1 MARPD
6 KVADVAE
13 LVEEFRSSDAVVLTE
28 YRGLTVAQITEL
40 RRTLGDDVTYTVVK
54 NTLARRAAKE
64 AGAEALVDEFSG
76 PSAVAFVKGDP
87 VVAAKGLRDFSKA
100 HHALVLRSGLLSGR
114 VLDAAEIAKLADLES
129 REVLLSKLAGAMK
142 ASASQAVSLFAA
154 PLSQTARVVDAL
166 RQQVEAAS
174 PQSEAQAEDA
184 SGGVDRREPAEEASS
199 AGADVSDP
207 AEEASSA
214 GPDDSTDN

>member
-28 YRGLTVAQITEL
+28 YRGLTVSQITEL
-40 RRTLGDDVTYTVVK
+40 RRNLGDDVTYTVVK
-54 NTLARRAAKE
+54 NTLARRAAQE

-76 PSAVAFVKGDP
+76 PSAIAFVKGDP
-87 VVAAKGLRDFSKA
+87 VEAAKGLRDFSKA

-142 ASASQAVSLFAA
+142 ASAGQAVSLFAA
-154 PLSQTARVVDAL
+154 PLAQTARVVDAL
-166 RQQVEAAS
+166 RAQVEENAPAS
-174 PQSEAQAEDA
+174 
-184 SGGVDRREPAEEASS
+184 PAEEASS
-199 AGADVSDP
+199 AGADAP
-207 AEEASSA
+207 
-214 GPDDSTDN
+214 TN

>member
-54 NTLARRAAKE
+54 NTLARRAAME
-64 AGAEALVDEFSG
+64 AGADALVDEFSG

-87 VVAAKGLRDFSKA
+87 VVAAKGLRDFSKT
-100 HHALVLRSGLLSGR
+100 HHALVLRGGLLSGR

-174 PQSEAQAEDA
+174 PS
-184 SGGVDRREPAEEASS
+184 EEASS
-199 AGADVSDP
+199 AGADASEP
-207 AEEASSA
+207 AEGATPA
-214 GPDDSTDN
+214 GTDDSTDN